1 MIEGDSKDYNLLT
14 QAAERVSKVKTK
26 QPLLTAEIGVR
37 RGLGTKIILEY
48 SRPINSGLHFHI
60 GIDPYGDLKYPHSDK
75 GEPVVLDYNSKMKSE
90 HLTDFADKENYQFI
104 NLTDMKFFEKYF
116 NGVVFYDQGK
126 EYHLNTYHLVHF
138 DGPHIT
144 PAVVAETVFFA
155 QRSVVGSVFIFDD
168 WQTYDSQLVK
178 DVAASF
184 GFEFITNGERK
195 MIMERKKW

>member
-14 QAAERVSKVKTK
+14 QAAERVSKVETK

-116 NGVVFYDQGK
+116 NGVVFYDHGK

>member
-48 SRPINSGLHFHI
+48 TRPINSGLHFHI

-155 QRSVVGSVFIFDD
+155 QRSVVGSVCIFDD

>member
-1 MIEGDSKDYNLLT
+1 MIEGDSKDYKLLT
-14 QAAERVSKVKTK
+14 QAAERVSLLDTK

-48 SRPINSGLHFHI
+48 TRPKHSGLHFHI
-60 GIDPYGDLKYPHSDK
+60 GIDPYGDLSYPHYDNSD
-75 GEPVVLDYNSKMKSE
+75 PSVADYNSKMKTE
-90 HLTDFADKENYQFI
+90 HIKDFAEKENYQFI

-116 NGVVFYDQGK
+116 NGVVFYDRGK

-138 DGPHIT
+138 DGPHMT

-155 QRSVVGSVFIFDD
+155 QRSVVGSVFVFDD
-168 WQTYDSQLVK
+168 WQKYDSQLIK
-178 DVAASF
+178 NVAASF

-195 MIMERKKW
+195 MIMERKK

>member
-1 MIEGDSKDYNLLT
+1 MIEGDRKDYNLLT

-48 SRPINSGLHFHI
+48 TRPINSGLHFHI

>member
-14 QAAERVSKVKTK
+14 QAAERVSNVETK

-48 SRPINSGLHFHI
+48 TRPINSGLHFHI

-116 NGVVFYDQGK
+116 NGVVFYDHGK

>member
-14 QAAERVSKVKTK
+14 KAAERVSKLETK

-48 SRPINSGLHFHI
+48 TRPKHSELHFHI
-60 GIDPYGDLKYPHSDK
+60 GIDPYGNLNYPHYDDSK
-75 GEPVVLDYNSKMKSE
+75 TSVADYDSEMKKE
-90 HLTDFADKENYQFI
+90 HIKDFADKENYQFI
-104 NLTDMKFFEKYF
+104 NMTDMKFFEKYF
-116 NGVVFYDQGK
+116 TGVLFYNKGA

-138 DGPHIT
+138 DGPHLT

-155 QRSVVGSVFIFDD
+155 QRSVVGSIFVFDD
-168 WQTYDSQLVK
+168 WQKYDSQLVK
-178 DVAASF
+178 NVAASF

-195 MIMERKKW
+195 MIMERKK